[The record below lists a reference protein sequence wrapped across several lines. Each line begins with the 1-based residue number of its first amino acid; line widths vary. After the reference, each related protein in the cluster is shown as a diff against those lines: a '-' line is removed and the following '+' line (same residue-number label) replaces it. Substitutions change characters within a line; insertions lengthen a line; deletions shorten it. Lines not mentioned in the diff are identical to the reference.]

1 MAPDD
6 IVPPPATPHLTWLG
20 ATKPHDKVLPAG
32 TARAILARPV
42 VIEELADGAVI
53 ALGSDGDTV
62 RATRRQQVLGP
73 GAHPEFNDLWG
84 WIAEREERLARALG
98 RRLVLFG
105 AWCAATR
112 TVRHD
117 ALPDWLVVHDVHE
130 RATGRFWSVDRRNA
144 LCRELDLA
152 TAPELARMKTD
163 VPALV
168 ERLRTAPSALG
179 SGHPAGLVVRL
190 EQGDHLVE
198 RAVVTR
204 AEVADAPDEPST
216 RKTLARNALAT
227 AQ

>member
-1 MAPDD
+1 MASDD
-6 IVPPPATPHLTWLG
+6 LVPPPASPHLTWLG
-20 ATKPHDKVLPAG
+20 QGKPHDKVLPAG

-53 ALGSDGDTV
+53 GLASDGDTIQV
-62 RATRRQQVLGP
+62 SRRQHVLGP
-73 GAHPEFNDLWG
+73 GAHPEFQTLWG
-84 WIAEREERLARALG
+84 WVAEREERLVRALG

-105 AWCAATR
+105 AWCAVTH

-117 ALPDWLVVHDVHE
+117 ALPDWLVVSDVYE
-130 RATGRFWSVDRRNA
+130 RGPGRFWSVDRRNT
-144 LCRELDLA
+144 LCRELGLA
-152 TAPELARMKTD
+152 AAPELARAKTD

-168 ERLRTAPSALG
+168 ERLRTTASALG
-179 SGHPAGLVVRL
+179 AGPPAGLVVRL

-216 RKTLARNALAT
+216 RKSMTRNQLVAR
-227 AQ
+227 